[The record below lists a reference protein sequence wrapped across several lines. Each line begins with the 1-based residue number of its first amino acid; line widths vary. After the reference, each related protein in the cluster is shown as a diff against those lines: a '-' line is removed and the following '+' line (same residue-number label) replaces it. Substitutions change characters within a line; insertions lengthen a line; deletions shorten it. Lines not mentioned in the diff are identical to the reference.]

1 MAEPISIAITATL
14 LPIVLAGIQSGL
26 QLALEAMPEIHDARN
41 KHAMK
46 KLSALFFKA
55 KMGELTEKG
64 KNLHGA
70 GFFLLD
76 SKNLIYDTCV
86 DFEQAKRYYGKI
98 EAYALL
104 SENQT
109 LLDHLEKVLQLM
121 EGTLVVKNLMEKNH
135 PIDSSDIDILHSKIQ
150 SWDMANAM
158 VDMFKK
164 HDLPPYEAVSNSPGL
179 IKDSAP
185 PASEKK
191 SANAKTWEKPAMWC
205 LVAVAPPLLFV
216 PKIRQKC

>member
-64 KNLHGA
+64 KNLHSLGI
-70 GFFLLD
+70 LLARP
-76 SKNLIYDTCV
+76 NIYTCV

-121 EGTLVVKNLMEKNH
+121 EGTLVVKDLMEKNH
-135 PIDSSDIDILHSKIQ
+135 PIDLSDIDILHSKIQ

-179 IKDSAP
+179 IKDPAP
-185 PASEKK
+185 LPSEKK
-191 SANAKTWEKPAMWC
+191 SANGKAWGKPAMWC